1 MKIIKNKKYI
11 KDIQKKIIDKHMK
24 KELEI
29 ITKIEELMINTQCMK
44 ELKQNPFSKVYR
56 IEKKEREFKTIIYGK
71 NKSKDKNV
79 HKTYWRISI

>member
-1 MKIIKNKKYI
+1 
-11 KDIQKKIIDKHMK
+11 
-24 KELEI
+24 
-29 ITKIEELMINTQCMK
+29 MINTQCMK
-44 ELKQNPFSKVYR
+44 ELMQNPFSKVYR